1 MTDFVY
7 NNYKE
12 SSYNIR
18 RINISKF
25 PKKIQEK
32 EEIFLEKIKTDILKQ
47 DWINLELKLREY

>member
-12 SSYNIR
+12 SSFNIR

-47 DWINLELKLREY
+47 DWINLELKLRE